1 MYKMNKCIER
11 KLNLIINNVCDECK
25 LSQLYKNIDNLK
37 RTLINNF
44 NELICEKFNINEIQ
58 KITIDNCLIYNCN
71 DYEICYCESNNY
83 YYDYNALIQIYFT
96 IEFSIDNEKFENKCN
111 AFFFIDNC
119 NVIDFKTT
127 MFDMIQNTCYVE

>member
-1 MYKMNKCIER
+1 MNKCIER
-11 KLNLIINNVCDECK
+11 KLNLIINNVCDKCK

-71 DYEICYCESNNY
+71 DYEICHCESNNY

-96 IEFSIDNEKFENKCN
+96 IEFSIDNEKFEKKCN
-111 AFFFIDNC
+111 AFFFIN
-119 NVIDFKTT
+119 NYKIIDFKTT